1 MADESGFGV
10 MRPMAR
16 PLRQLVGLA
25 LDTDT
30 EARTENGLRRTRCLH
45 CRAHLTVTR
54 DGTPLGTSTLEH
66 IVPRSWF
73 GRRAAADLTRTLTG
87 PDDPGNLAIA
97 CARCNQQKGRG
108 PDAAGPANARAHEI
122 VSALMARR
130 RARLR

>member
-1 MADESGFGV
+1 
-10 MRPMAR
+10 MAR

-45 CRAHLTVTR
+45 CRAHLTVAR

-73 GRRAAADLTRTLTG
+73 GRRAADDLTAGLTG
-87 PDDPGNLAIA
+87 PDDPRNLAIA

-108 PDAAGPANARAHEI
+108 PDAAGPADARAHEI
-122 VSALMARR
+122 VTALLARR
-130 RARLR
+130 RARFC

>member
-1 MADESGFGV
+1 
-10 MRPMAR
+10 MAR
-16 PLRQLVGLA
+16 PLRQLIRLA

-45 CRAHLTVTR
+45 CRAHLAVAG

-73 GRRAAADLTRTLTG
+73 GRRAANDLTGGLTG
-87 PDDPGNLAIA
+87 PDDPRNLAIA

-108 PDAAGPANARAHEI
+108 PDAAGPADARAHEI
-122 VSALMARR
+122 VTALLARR
-130 RARLR
+130 RARFR